1 MDSLHL
7 LRDGLFNGDFLES
20 KIFYTILALV
30 VFWLIRRISL
40 IVLLRD
46 RDVQVQYRVRKTV
59 AYVTYPLAFLV
70 IGRIW
75 FAGFQAVSTYLG
87 LLSAGLAIALQTPL
101 VNLAGWAFILW
112 RQPFKV
118 GDRIEIGGD
127 RGDVIDQRIFMFS
140 LMEIGNWVDADQS
153 TGRVIHLPN
162 GKIFTDVMANY
173 SQGFQYIWNE
183 IPVLV
188 TFESDW
194 RKAKQLLEEIA
205 QIHGAALTDSAAR
218 KLREAAHKFMI
229 FYTKLTPKVYT
240 TVKDCGVMLT
250 IRYLCEPRKR
260 RGSEQDIWENI
271 LDSFADHDNID
282 FAYPTQR
289 FYSNDTEGKPGTRPE
304 VLYKPPRS
312 SED

>member
-1 MDSLHL
+1 MDTLNII
-7 LRDGLFNGDFLES
+7 RDGLYRGEFLDG
-20 KIFYTILALV
+20 KVFYTILAIV
-30 VFWLIRRISL
+30 IFWLIHRFSL
-40 IVLLRD
+40 ILLLRD
-46 RDVQVQYRVRKTV
+46 RDVQVQYRIRKTV
-59 AYVTYPLAFLV
+59 AYITYPLAFLI

-75 FAGFQAVSTYLG
+75 FAGIQAVSTYLG

-118 GDRIEIGGD
+118 GDRIELGTD

-194 RKAKQLLEEIA
+194 RKAKELLDEIA
-205 QIHGAALTDSAAR
+205 LRHGASLTDSAAR
-218 KLREAAHKFMI
+218 KLRETANKFMI
-229 FYTKLTPKVYT
+229 FYNKLTPKVYT
-240 TVKDCGVMLT
+240 TVKDSGVMLT

-260 RGSEQDIWENI
+260 RGSEQEIWEDI
-271 LDSFADHDNID
+271 LDAFAAHDNID

-289 FYSNDTEGKPGTRPE
+289 FYHNAGEGKPGTRPE
-304 VLYKPPRS
+304 VLYSPPA
-312 SED
+312 E